1 MKCKNKELI
10 VKGTEYNDVLERLRV
25 KELRVICTNDE
36 KGKTLSVDNGII
48 QLSIPMDDIIECFK
62 GDYRK

>member
-10 VKGTEYNDVLERLRV
+10 IKGTEYNDISRKLQI
-25 KELRVICTNDE
+25 KNLRVICTNDE

-48 QLSIPMDDIIECFK
+48 QFSIPMEDIIECFK
-62 GDYRK
+62 GDYKK

>member
-10 VKGTEYNDVLERLRV
+10 IKGTEYNDISRKLQI
-25 KELRVICTNDE
+25 KNLRVICTNDE
-36 KGKTLSVDNGII
+36 KGKTLSLDNGII
-48 QLSIPMDDIIECFK
+48 QFSIPMEDIIECFK

>member
-1 MKCKNKELI
+1 MKCKSKELV
-10 VKGTEYNDVLERLRV
+10 VKGIEYNDVMNKARF

-48 QLSIPMDDIIECFK
+48 QFSIPMEDIIECFK
-62 GDYRK
+62 GDYKK